1 MLDVIVKHKFN
12 IILHNINMKLFI
24 KSFSIL
30 YFSILSYSQSDNN
43 YKSYGELFENSETIN
58 YNLEKDNFF
67 NSSSK
72 LKIEGE
78 ILSSCPMKGCWMKI
92 SVENDTVLVRFK
104 DYGFFVPKN
113 GIEGKR
119 TIING
124 NISVDTLSV
133 AQLQHYAEDAGKS
146 KEEIDLITEPKIT
159 ISFLA
164 DGVLIKE

>member
-1 MLDVIVKHKFN
+1 MF
-12 IILHNINMKLFI
+12 
-24 KSFSIL
+24 SF
-30 YFSILSYSQSDNN
+30 SQSDNN
-43 YKSYGELFENSETIN
+43 YEIYGELFDSSEIID
-58 YNLEKDNFF
+58 YKLEKDTFL

-72 LKIEGE
+72 IKLEGE

-92 SVENDTVLVRFK
+92 SVEKDTVLVRFK

-146 KEEIDLITEPKIT
+146 KEEIALINKPEIT

>member
-1 MLDVIVKHKFN
+1 MKTLTKIF
-12 IILHNINMKLFI
+12 IIFFFSIF
-24 KSFSIL
+24 SFS
-30 YFSILSYSQSDNN
+30 QNDNN
-43 YKSYGELFENSETIN
+43 YERYGELFETSEIIN
-58 YNLEKDNFF
+58 YELERDNFL

-72 LKIEGE
+72 VKIEGE

-92 SVENDTVLVRFK
+92 SVEKDTVLVRFK
-104 DYGFFVPKN
+104 DYAFFVPKN
-113 GIEGKR
+113 GIEGKS

-124 NISVDTLSV
+124 KLSVDTLSI

-146 KEEIDLITEPKIT
+146 KEEIALISKPEIT

>member
-1 MLDVIVKHKFN
+1 
-12 IILHNINMKLFI
+12 MKIFI
-24 KSFSIL
+24 KTLILFFFTMLSF
-30 YFSILSYSQSDNN
+30 SQSDNN
-43 YKSYGELFENSETIN
+43 YEIYGELFDSSEIID
-58 YNLEKDNFF
+58 YKLEKDTFL

-72 LKIEGE
+72 IKLEGE

-92 SVENDTVLVRFK
+92 SVEKDTVLVRFK

-146 KEEIDLITEPKIT
+146 KEEIALINKPEIT

>member
-1 MLDVIVKHKFN
+1 M
-12 IILHNINMKLFI
+12 
-24 KSFSIL
+24 KSFTKIFIIFL
-30 YFSILSYSQSDNN
+30 FSLFSFSQNDNN
-43 YKSYGELFENSETIN
+43 YERYGELFETSEIIN
-58 YNLEKDNFF
+58 YELERDNFL

-72 LKIEGE
+72 VKIEGE

-92 SVENDTVLVRFK
+92 SVEKDTVLVRFK

-113 GIEGKR
+113 GIEGKS

-124 NISVDTLSV
+124 KLSVDTLSI

-146 KEEIDLITEPKIT
+146 KEEIALISKPEIT

-164 DGVLIKE
+164 DGVVIKE

>member
-1 MLDVIVKHKFN
+1 M
-12 IILHNINMKLFI
+12 
-24 KSFSIL
+24 KSFTKIFIIFL
-30 YFSILSYSQSDNN
+30 FSLFSFSQNDNN
-43 YKSYGELFENSETIN
+43 YERYGELFETSEIIN
-58 YNLEKDNFF
+58 YELERDNFL

-72 LKIEGE
+72 VKIEGE

-92 SVENDTVLVRFK
+92 SVEKDTVLVRFK

-113 GIEGKR
+113 GIEGKS

-124 NISVDTLSV
+124 KLSVDTLSI

-146 KEEIDLITEPKIT
+146 KEDIALISKPEIT
-159 ISFLA
+159 ISFIA

>member
-1 MLDVIVKHKFN
+1 
-12 IILHNINMKLFI
+12 MKIFI
-24 KSFSIL
+24 KTLILFFFTIFSFS
-30 YFSILSYSQSDNN
+30 QSNNN
-43 YKSYGELFENSETIN
+43 YEIYGELFDFSEIID
-58 YNLEKDNFF
+58 YKLEKDTFL

-72 LKIEGE
+72 IKLEGE

-92 SVENDTVLVRFK
+92 SVEKDTVLVRFK

-133 AQLQHYAEDAGKS
+133 AQLQHYAQDAGKS
-146 KEEIDLITEPKIT
+146 KEEIAIITKPEII

-164 DGVLIKE
+164 DGVIIKE

>member
-1 MLDVIVKHKFN
+1 M
-12 IILHNINMKLFI
+12 
-24 KSFSIL
+24 KSFTKIFIIFF
-30 YFSILSYSQSDNN
+30 FSLFSFSQNDNN
-43 YKSYGELFENSETIN
+43 YERYGELFETSEIIN
-58 YNLEKDNFF
+58 YELERDNFL

-72 LKIEGE
+72 VKIEGE

-92 SVENDTVLVRFK
+92 SVEKDTVLVRFK

-113 GIEGKR
+113 GIEGKS

-124 NISVDTLSV
+124 KLSVDTLSI

-146 KEEIDLITEPKIT
+146 KEKIALISKPEIT

>member
-1 MLDVIVKHKFN
+1 
-12 IILHNINMKLFI
+12 MKLFI

-43 YKSYGELFENSETIN
+43 YKSYGELFESSETIN
-58 YNLEKDNFF
+58 YNLEKDNFL

-146 KEEIDLITEPKIT
+146 KEEIDLITEPDIT

>member
-1 MLDVIVKHKFN
+1 MKSLTKIF
-12 IILHNINMKLFI
+12 IIFFFSLF
-24 KSFSIL
+24 SFS
-30 YFSILSYSQSDNN
+30 QNDNN
-43 YKSYGELFENSETIN
+43 YERYGELFETSEIIN
-58 YNLEKDNFF
+58 YELERDNFL

-72 LKIEGE
+72 VKIEGE
-78 ILSSCPMKGCWMKI
+78 ILSSCPMKGCWMRI
-92 SVENDTVLVRFK
+92 SVEKDTVLVRFK

-113 GIEGKR
+113 GIEGKS

-124 NISVDTLSV
+124 KLSVDTLSI

-146 KEEIDLITEPKIT
+146 KEEIALISKPEIT